1 MRVDESSGRA
11 SMKERIPI
19 VEKILSAN
27 DHIAEQNRS
36 ALDAAGIMG
45 LNFMA
50 SPGAGKTSLIE
61 HTIKMLMGKLRLA
74 VVDGDV
80 ATSIDADRAAAAGAR
95 SVQINTGGECHLDA
109 VMLQGALS
117 ELALEEIDLL
127 IVENVGNL
135 ICPASF
141 QLGTHKS
148 VLIASVPEGDD
159 KPYKYPGMYLG
170 VDALVINKI
179 DLLPYVDFDMEY
191 FQQGVEI
198 LNTGLVTFPLSC
210 RTGEGLD
217 AYLKWVEAEMEA
229 HRRVI

>member
-1 MRVDESSGRA
+1 
-11 SMKERIPI
+11 MKERIPI

-27 DHIAEQNRS
+27 DHIAAQNKS
-36 ALDAAGIMG
+36 ALDLAGVLS

-61 HTIKMLMGKLRLA
+61 HTIKKLKDRLKLA
-74 VVDGDV
+74 VIDGDV
-80 ATSIDADRAAAAGAR
+80 ATSIDADRAAAAGAQ

-109 VMLQGALS
+109 IMLQGALS
-117 ELALEEIDLL
+117 ELHLEDIDLL

-159 KPYKYPGMYLG
+159 KPYKYPGMYRG
-170 VDALVINKI
+170 VEALVINKI
-179 DLLPYVDFDMEY
+179 DLLPYVEFDMEY
-191 FQQGVEI
+191 FRQGVEI
-198 LNTGLVTFPLSC
+198 LNPGLVTFPLSC
-210 RTGEGLD
+210 RTDEGLD
-217 AYLKWVEAEMEA
+217 AYLAWVETEMEA
-229 HRRVI
+229 HRRVVQ

>member
-1 MRVDESSGRA
+1 
-11 SMKERIPI
+11 MKERIPI

-27 DHIAEQNRS
+27 DHIAAQNKSTLDS
-36 ALDAAGIMG
+36 AGVLG

-61 HTIKMLMGKLRLA
+61 HTIKKLKDRLKLA
-74 VVDGDV
+74 VIDGDV
-80 ATSIDADRAAAAGAR
+80 ATSIDADRAAAAGAQ

-117 ELALEEIDLL
+117 ELPLEEIDLL

-159 KPYKYPGMYLG
+159 KPYKYPGMYRG
-170 VDALVINKI
+170 VEALVINKI
-179 DLLPYVDFDMEY
+179 DLLPYVEFDMEY
-191 FQQGVEI
+191 FRQGVEL
-198 LNTGLVTFPLSC
+198 LNPGLVTFPLSC
-210 RTGEGLD
+210 RTEEGLD
-217 AYLKWVEAEMEA
+217 AYLAWVEAEMEA
-229 HRRVI
+229 HRRVDQ

>member
-1 MRVDESSGRA
+1 
-11 SMKERIPI
+11 MKERIPI

-27 DHIAEQNRS
+27 DHIAAQNKS
-36 ALDAAGIMG
+36 ALDLAGVLG

-61 HTIKMLMGKLRLA
+61 HTIKKLKDRLKLA
-74 VVDGDV
+74 VIDGDV
-80 ATSIDADRAAAAGAR
+80 ATSIDADRAAAAGAQ

-109 VMLQGALS
+109 IMLQGALS
-117 ELALEEIDLL
+117 ELTLEEIDLL

-159 KPYKYPGMYLG
+159 KPYKYPGMYRG
-170 VDALVINKI
+170 VEALVINKV
-179 DLLPYVDFDMEY
+179 DLLPYVEFDMEY

-198 LNTGLVTFPLSC
+198 LNPGLVTFPLSC
-210 RTGEGLD
+210 RTEEGLD
-217 AYLKWVEAEMEA
+217 AYLAWVEAEMEA
-229 HRRVI
+229 HRRVVQ

>member
-1 MRVDESSGRA
+1 
-11 SMKERIPI
+11 MKERIPV

-27 DHIAEQNRS
+27 DHIAAQNKSTLDS
-36 ALDAAGIMG
+36 AGVLG

-61 HTIKMLMGKLRLA
+61 HTIKKLKDRLKLA
-74 VVDGDV
+74 VIDGDV
-80 ATSIDADRAAAAGAR
+80 ATSIDADRAAAAGAQ

-117 ELALEEIDLL
+117 ELPLEEIDLL

-141 QLGTHKS
+141 KLGTHKS

-159 KPYKYPGMYLG
+159 KPYKYPGMYRG
-170 VDALVINKI
+170 VEALVINKI
-179 DLLPYVDFDMEY
+179 DLLPYVEFDMEY
-191 FQQGVEI
+191 FRQGVEL
-198 LNTGLVTFPLSC
+198 LNPGLVTFPLSC
-210 RTGEGLD
+210 RTEEGLD
-217 AYLKWVEAEMEA
+217 AYLAWVEAEMEA
-229 HRRVI
+229 HRRVDQ

>member
-1 MRVDESSGRA
+1 MFTGRA
-11 SMKERIPI
+11 VMKERIPI

-27 DHIAEQNRS
+27 DHIATQNKS
-36 ALDAAGIMG
+36 ALDSAGVLG

-61 HTIKMLMGKLRLA
+61 HTIKKLKDRLKLA
-74 VVDGDV
+74 VIDGDV
-80 ATSIDADRAAAAGAR
+80 ATSIDADRAAAAGAQ

-109 VMLQGALS
+109 IMLQGALA
-117 ELALEEIDLL
+117 ELTLEEIDLL

-159 KPYKYPGMYLG
+159 KPYKYPGMYRG
-170 VDALVINKI
+170 VEALVINKT
-179 DLLPYVDFDMEY
+179 DLLPYVEFDMEY
-191 FQQGVEI
+191 FRQGVEI
-198 LNTGLVTFPLSC
+198 LNPGLVTFPLSC
-210 RTGEGLD
+210 RSEEGLD
-217 AYLKWVEAEMEA
+217 AYLAWVETEMEA
-229 HRRVI
+229 HRRVVQ

>member
-1 MRVDESSGRA
+1 
-11 SMKERIPI
+11 MKERIPI

-27 DHIAEQNRS
+27 DHIATQNKS
-36 ALDAAGIMG
+36 ALDSAGVLG

-61 HTIKMLMGKLRLA
+61 HTIKKLKDRLKLA
-74 VVDGDV
+74 VIDGDV
-80 ATSIDADRAAAAGAR
+80 ATSIDADRAAAAGAQ

-109 VMLQGALS
+109 IMLQGALA
-117 ELALEEIDLL
+117 ELTLEEIDLL

-159 KPYKYPGMYLG
+159 KPYKYPGMYRG
-170 VDALVINKI
+170 VEALVINKI
-179 DLLPYVDFDMEY
+179 DLLPYVEFDMEY
-191 FQQGVEI
+191 FRQGVEI
-198 LNTGLVTFPLSC
+198 LNPGLVTFPLSC
-210 RTGEGLD
+210 RSEEGLD
-217 AYLKWVEAEMEA
+217 AYLAWVETEMEA
-229 HRRVI
+229 HRRVVQ

>member
-1 MRVDESSGRA
+1 
-11 SMKERIPI
+11 MKDRIPI

-27 DHIAEQNRS
+27 DHIAAQNKS
-36 ALDAAGIMG
+36 ALDSAGVLG

-61 HTIKMLMGKLRLA
+61 HTIKKLKDRLKLA
-74 VVDGDV
+74 VIDGDV
-80 ATSIDADRAAAAGAR
+80 ATSIDADRAAAAGAQ

-117 ELALEEIDLL
+117 ELPLEEIDLL

-141 QLGTHKS
+141 KLGTHKS

-159 KPYKYPGMYLG
+159 KPYKYPGMYRG
-170 VDALVINKI
+170 VEALVINKI
-179 DLLPYVDFDMEY
+179 DLLPYVEFDMEY
-191 FQQGVEI
+191 FRQGVEI
-198 LNTGLVTFPLSC
+198 LNPGLVTFPLSC
-210 RTGEGLD
+210 RTEEGLD
-217 AYLKWVEAEMEA
+217 AYLAWVEAEMEA
-229 HRRVI
+229 HRRVVQ

>member
-1 MRVDESSGRA
+1 
-11 SMKERIPI
+11 MKERIPI

-27 DHIAEQNRS
+27 DHIAAQNQS
-36 ALDAAGIMG
+36 TLDSAGILG

-61 HTIKMLMGKLRLA
+61 HTIKKLKGRLKLA

-80 ATSIDADRAAAAGAR
+80 ATSIDADRAAAAGAQ

-109 VMLQGALS
+109 IMLQGALS
-117 ELALEEIDLL
+117 ELTLEKIDLL

-159 KPYKYPGMYLG
+159 KPYKYPGMYRG
-170 VDALVINKI
+170 VEALVINKI
-179 DLLPYVDFDMEY
+179 DLLPYVEFDMEY
-191 FQQGVEI
+191 FRQGVEI
-198 LNTGLVTFPLSC
+198 LNPGLVTFALSC

-217 AYLKWVEAEMEA
+217 VYLTWVEAEMEA
-229 HRRVI
+229 HRRVVQ